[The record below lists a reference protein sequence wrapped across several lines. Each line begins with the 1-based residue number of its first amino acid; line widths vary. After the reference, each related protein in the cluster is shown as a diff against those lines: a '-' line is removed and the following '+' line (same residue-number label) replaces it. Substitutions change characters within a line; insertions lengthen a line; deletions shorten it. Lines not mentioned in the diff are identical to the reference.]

1 MIKYIFFWAAIL
13 CNFSVIAQ
21 NKAELVL
28 QQANM
33 YQVDDKLY
41 RSEQLTLEDK
51 NAFREAN
58 IKTII
63 NLRYFSRNENEEIF
77 DDTEGITLINNPLL
91 TWRVKPKD
99 IAKVLKSIRLH
110 QKNGAVLVHCYHGAD
125 RTGIMIAMYR
135 IIYHGWTIEQAKNEM
150 QQGPYGYHSL
160 WKNLDKLLSEK
171 NVRKVR
177 AELQRI

>member
-1 MIKYIFFWAAIL
+1 MIKYIFFWVTIL

-33 YQVDDKLY
+33 YRIDDKLY

-77 DDTEGITLINNPLL
+77 DDAEGITLINNPLL
-91 TWRVKPKD
+91 T
-99 IAKVLKSIRLH
+99 
-110 QKNGAVLVHCYHGAD
+110 
-125 RTGIMIAMYR
+125 
-135 IIYHGWTIEQAKNEM
+135 
-150 QQGPYGYHSL
+150 
-160 WKNLDKLLSEK
+160 
-171 NVRKVR
+171 
-177 AELQRI
+177 